1 MIQDL
6 LPAVLQKILRPG
18 GRFCACEQVGRSQE
32 GILLFP
38 LFCEK
43 MTSLGFR
50 QIFEE
55 KHLLDG
61 SDLEYLLFEFCA
73 PWFGASS
80 KHLTWTWWASNSK
93 DTALR
98 GHLEASNSENV
109 ASAFGAGAASFDV
122 DSMPALPWKNAGK
135 NHSRLQD
142 NSYSRQRTHGLHLD
156 LPEKF
161 GSKGQLY
168 YHVIKTWRFHDSSL
182 KVAKYT
188 RAKLFTLSV
197 GTHNGNMPDFEKT
210 LDDAEDHF
218 G

>member
-61 SDLEYLLFEFCA
+61 SFDAEYLLFEFCA
-73 PWFGASS
+73 P
-80 KHLTWTWWASNSK
+80 
-93 DTALR
+93 
-98 GHLEASNSENV
+98 
-109 ASAFGAGAASFDV
+109 
-122 DSMPALPWKNAGK
+122 
-135 NHSRLQD
+135 
-142 NSYSRQRTHGLHLD
+142 
-156 LPEKF
+156 
-161 GSKGQLY
+161 
-168 YHVIKTWRFHDSSL
+168 
-182 KVAKYT
+182 
-188 RAKLFTLSV
+188 
-197 GTHNGNMPDFEKT
+197 
-210 LDDAEDHF
+210 
-218 G
+218 

>member
-73 PWFGASS
+73 P
-80 KHLTWTWWASNSK
+80 
-93 DTALR
+93 
-98 GHLEASNSENV
+98 
-109 ASAFGAGAASFDV
+109 
-122 DSMPALPWKNAGK
+122 
-135 NHSRLQD
+135 
-142 NSYSRQRTHGLHLD
+142 
-156 LPEKF
+156 
-161 GSKGQLY
+161 
-168 YHVIKTWRFHDSSL
+168 
-182 KVAKYT
+182 
-188 RAKLFTLSV
+188 
-197 GTHNGNMPDFEKT
+197 
-210 LDDAEDHF
+210 
-218 G
+218 